1 MPGTVEV
8 TLPKMLQLAL
18 RVMHLCCAH
27 AAQHFFAI
35 PPEFRGLWR
44 LQALLR
50 CAMLRAYRQER
61 PLHG

>member
-1 MPGTVEV
+1 MSRIGAAR
-8 TLPKMLQLAL
+8 ML
-18 RVMHLCCAH
+18 RSI
-27 AAQHFFAI
+27 FFAAG
-35 PPEFRGLWR
+35 PEFRGLRR

>member
-1 MPGTVEV
+1 
-8 TLPKMLQLAL
+8 MLQLAL
-18 RVMHLCCAH
+18 SAVHSCCAP
-27 AAQHFFAI
+27 AAQHFFAVR
-35 PPEFRGLWR
+35 PEFRSVWR